1 MDANIAIAQ
10 ARGLR
15 RVAADLDRV
24 LDDYLKGDRTPA
36 DDNDARFPDE
46 EFLGSMLAA
55 PVVRALAAEL
65 ALKAIAIKTTGD
77 HEWGHDLLKLFD
89 ALDQDTQLT
98 IEQKREDVVERV
110 VHGSVR
116 SILAKHK
123 DDFTDSR
130 YVGEMAPGSKP
141 TFAYG
146 VDLDVALQD
155 LIAVFEELP
164 TAARKARS
172 APGRTQADRRGD
184 GPLAG

>member
-24 LDDYLKGDRTPA
+24 WDDYLKGDRTPA
-36 DDNDARFPDE
+36 DDNDAKFPA

-77 HEWGHDLLKLFD
+77 HKLGHDLLKLFD
-89 ALDQDTQLT
+89 ALDQKTQMA
-98 IEQKREDVVERV
+98 IEQKRKGVVERV

-116 SILAKHK
+116 SWGSQSGSLRPHGLRAGADFVNPQPDRHGRVRSRLGVVADLAC
-123 DDFTDSR
+123 
-130 YVGEMAPGSKP
+130 
-141 TFAYG
+141 
-146 VDLDVALQD
+146 
-155 LIAVFEELP
+155 
-164 TAARKARS
+164 
-172 APGRTQADRRGD
+172 
-184 GPLAG
+184 